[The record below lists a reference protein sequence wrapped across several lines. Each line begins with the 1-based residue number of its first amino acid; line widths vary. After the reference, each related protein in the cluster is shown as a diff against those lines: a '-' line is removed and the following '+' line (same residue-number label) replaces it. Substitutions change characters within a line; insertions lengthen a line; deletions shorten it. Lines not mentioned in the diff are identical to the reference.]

1 MPQNVLMFWGS
12 RHTSEDQ
19 LYTLAMDLVECRQE
33 ILLVWNFSQQTI
45 PQFIYFSSLATVI
58 IEFYMCEGNAD
69 GRDDLSGP

>member
-1 MPQNVLMFWGS
+1 
-12 RHTSEDQ
+12 
-19 LYTLAMDLVECRQE
+19 MDLVECRQE